1 MITINNILNKNEIL
15 SIKNTIDNEIETAL
29 CKEVPLYQSYNNMN
43 IKYKNNNDIINLFDR
58 MLKETEIATNEKLN
72 IAESWFN
79 ICKKDSKFQFHNHKN
94 KYITCVYFLENCA
107 GNGTIFKINNSLLQ
121 LICQDNSLAI
131 FDAQIFHTIP
141 KWDGK
146 NRYTVAMDFVKKE
159 V

>member
-1 MITINNILNKNEIL
+1 MITINNILNDNEIL
-15 SIKNTIDNEIETAL
+15 FIKNIIDNEIDVAL
-29 CKEVPLYQSYNNMN
+29 CKEVPLYQSYNNMHIKHKDN
-43 IKYKNNNDIINLFDR
+43 INLINLFNK

-79 ICKKDSKFQFHNHKN
+79 ICKEDSKFQFHNHKN
-94 KYITCVYFLENCA
+94 RYITCVYFLQNCE

-131 FDAQIFHTIP
+131 FDSEILHTIP
-141 KWDGK
+141 KWNGK